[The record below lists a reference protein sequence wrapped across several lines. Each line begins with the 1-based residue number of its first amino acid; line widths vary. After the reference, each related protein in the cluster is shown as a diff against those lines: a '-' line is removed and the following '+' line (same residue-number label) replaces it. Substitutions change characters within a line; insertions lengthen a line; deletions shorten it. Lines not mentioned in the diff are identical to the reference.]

1 MMKKSP
7 VRTRHLMRCNNVTCT
22 VLSKVTTNRLIT
34 LLDLTAHKFSTF
46 SWVCTHYALLRAPPA
61 VVPSCYLQPA
71 VHLLCLSERERESI
85 TYNLP
90 GWIELLCTKLTTEEE
105 LSGEKVAEMIIAG
118 SRYQDSVA
126 RELREVARDKIK
138 ERREIM
144 DDPVF
149 RERLREDHNC
159 VVEFIKFII

>member
-1 MMKKSP
+1 ME
-7 VRTRHLMRCNNVTCT
+7 LFC
-22 VLSKVTTNRLIT
+22 SKL
-34 LLDLTAHKFSTF
+34 A
-46 SWVCTHYALLRAPPA
+46 
-61 VVPSCYLQPA
+61 
-71 VHLLCLSERERESI
+71 
-85 TYNLP
+85 
-90 GWIELLCTKLTTEEE
+90 TEED

-118 SRYQDSVA
+118 SRYQDSAA

-138 ERREIM
+138 ERREMM